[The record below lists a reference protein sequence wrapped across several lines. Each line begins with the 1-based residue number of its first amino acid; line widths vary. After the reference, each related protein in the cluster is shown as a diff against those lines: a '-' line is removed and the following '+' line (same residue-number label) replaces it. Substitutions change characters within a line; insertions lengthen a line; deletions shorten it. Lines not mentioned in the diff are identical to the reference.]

1 MRCYKGDNMQVKKD
15 DIQKKILT
23 VSERMFIKN
32 GYENTSLK
40 MIADKSYISK
50 SNIYRYYKSKN
61 EIYETLVGPARTEI
75 LKLTTVFFTDDFIG
89 KYTPDKCEEVSSIL
103 ASVFS
108 EYRSG
113 VLVALRSST
122 GTDRKLV
129 EQTIIAKFIEAC
141 PIYDE
146 DTKEMISK
154 LLIYGIT
161 EILLKHS
168 DKESIERELKALI
181 YYHYLGLNGLK
192 NILGVG
198 EIVKS

>member
-1 MRCYKGDNMQVKKD
+1 MQVKKD

-103 ASVFS
+103 AGVFS

>member
-15 DIQKKILT
+15 DIQNKILT

-50 SNIYRYYKSKN
+50 SNIYRYYKSKD
-61 EIYETLVGPARTEI
+61 EIYETLVGPARNEI

>member
-103 ASVFS
+103 AGVFS

>member
-50 SNIYRYYKSKN
+50 SNIYRYYKSKD
-61 EIYETLVGPARTEI
+61 EIYETLVGPARNEI

>member
-1 MRCYKGDNMQVKKD
+1 MQVKKD
-15 DIQKKILT
+15 DIQNKILT

-50 SNIYRYYKSKN
+50 SNIYRYYKSKD

-103 ASVFS
+103 AGVFS

-161 EILLKHS
+161 EILLNHS

>member
-1 MRCYKGDNMQVKKD
+1 MQVKKD
-15 DIQKKILT
+15 DIQNKILT
-23 VSERMFIKN
+23 VSERLFIKN

-50 SNIYRYYKSKN
+50 SNIYRYYKSKD

-103 ASVFS
+103 AGVFC

-113 VLVALRSST
+113 VLIAIRSST

-154 LLIYGIT
+154 LFIYGIT

-192 NILGVG
+192 DILGVG
-198 EIVKS
+198 SGII

>member
-1 MRCYKGDNMQVKKD
+1 MQVKKD

-23 VSERMFIKN
+23 VAERLFIKN

-40 MIADKSYISK
+40 MIAERSYISK
-50 SNIYRYYKSKN
+50 SNIYRYYKSKD
-61 EIYETLVGPARTEI
+61 EIYETLVGPARNEI

-103 ASVFS
+103 AGVFS

-192 NILGVG
+192 DILGVG
-198 EIVKS
+198 